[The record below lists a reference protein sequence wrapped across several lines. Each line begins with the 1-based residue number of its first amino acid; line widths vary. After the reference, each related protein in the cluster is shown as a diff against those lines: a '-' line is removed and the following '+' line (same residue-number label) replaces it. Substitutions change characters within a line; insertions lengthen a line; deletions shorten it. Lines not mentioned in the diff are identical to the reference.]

1 MLPGKCVDIYLFWC
15 LHLHAARKVC
25 GHVFVLVSAPT
36 CSQESVIRVFVL
48 VSAPTCSQE
57 SVWSCICL
65 FGCVDLSSVSDFDIL
80 FWNCSDSV
88 VYFVPTELFRQFG
101 ILCSY

>member
-1 MLPGKCVDIYLFWC
+1 MVMYLFWC
-15 LHLHAARKVC
+15 LHLHVARKVC
-25 GHVFVLVSAPT
+25 GHV
-36 CSQESVIRVFVL
+36 IVL

-65 FGCVDLSSVSDFDIL
+65 FGCVDLSSVYDFDIL